1 MPIPVLE
8 FFYLIMKLK
17 DHRPFL
23 SISRFFCL
31 SLIAL
36 AAIGCAGQWI
46 IPLDK
51 DSMPC
56 VKGKFECYQG
66 SPLSLPEFVSDLEAS
81 EALFFLPTIYVF
93 AALILSFQPPRT
105 YLVLFVFAVTSLVI
119 DVGSDPEPYMYY
131 LSGIGKWLHTLAISF
146 VIILSIPLAINEQ
159 MIFHP
164 NYDYQGIFKYFP
176 R

>member
-17 DHRPFL
+17 DNRPFL
-23 SISRFFCL
+23 AISRFFCI

-36 AAIGCAGQWI
+36 AAIGCADQWV
-46 IPLDK
+46 IPLDE

-66 SPLSLPEFVSDLEAS
+66 PPLSLPEFVADLKAS
-81 EALFFLPTIYVF
+81 EMLFLLPIIYVF
-93 AALILSFQPPRT
+93 AAFMLSFQPPRT
-105 YLVLFVFAVTSLVI
+105 YLILFVLAITALVI
-119 DVGSDPEPYMYY
+119 DVGSDPEPYLYY
-131 LSGIGKWLHTLAISF
+131 LSGAGKWLHTLGVSF
-146 VIILSIPLAINEQ
+146 IIILSIPLSINEQ
-159 MIFHP
+159 ITFHP

-176 R
+176 G